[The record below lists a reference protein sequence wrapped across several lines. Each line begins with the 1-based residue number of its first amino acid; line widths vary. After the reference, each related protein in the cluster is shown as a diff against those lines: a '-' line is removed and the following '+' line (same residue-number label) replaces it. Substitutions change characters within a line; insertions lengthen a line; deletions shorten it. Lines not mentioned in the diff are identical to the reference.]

1 MCVHSFD
8 KPYPWISAN
17 LVPITPLRLCVGFQ
31 TKAACRQFRLL
42 FHLHFQM
49 QYILIYFFLANQFVI
64 TKANKDETVKMNLI
78 WGFLSNNISF
88 LIIFFFGLFCGWG
101 GLWGVV
107 FGGVLE
113 GFFWGGYLTN
123 ISFLLICIY
132 GLSNL
137 CRLFKNFH
145 LFKAWK
151 YLWIVIIFQ

>member
-17 LVPITPLRLCVGFQ
+17 LVPITPLRLRVGFQ

-88 LIIFFFGLFCGWG
+88 LIIFFFWFV
-101 GLWGVV
+101 LWGVV
-107 FGGVLE
+107 FWGVLE
-113 GFFWGGYLTN
+113 GFFGGVTWQTLVFYWFVFTAYQIFAGYLKIFIYLKPEN
-123 ISFLLICIY
+123 ICEL
-132 GLSNL
+132 
-137 CRLFKNFH
+137 
-145 LFKAWK
+145 
-151 YLWIVIIFQ
+151 